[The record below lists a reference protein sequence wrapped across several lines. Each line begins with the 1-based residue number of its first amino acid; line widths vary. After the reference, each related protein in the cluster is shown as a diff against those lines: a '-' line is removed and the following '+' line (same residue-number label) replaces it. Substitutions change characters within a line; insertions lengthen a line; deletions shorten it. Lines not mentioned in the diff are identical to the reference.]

1 MNEELPLWVEV
12 DLSCIRRN
20 TERLRSL
27 LSPGTMLL
35 AVVKANGYGH
45 GEVAAAKAA
54 LAGSADWL
62 GVARVDEGASL
73 RSAGIVAP
81 VLLLA
86 EPPPSAAARAV
97 ELGLVPTLYTISSAR
112 AFSEASRAAGREV
125 PVHIKVDT
133 GMHRYGVPVEEV
145 AAFLSEVEAMEG
157 LLPRGIWSHF
167 AVAEDVLNPF
177 TKCQYG
183 RFLDALE
190 ALGPRADGMVRHLTN
205 SAGLLTFP
213 EAHFDMVRT
222 GIALYGVHPSPALRD
237 RVELEPALSFRARV
251 GLSRRLRAGEAVSYG
266 QRFFLERDGVVATV
280 PCGYADGLSRAL
292 TNVGQVLIRGRRYRI
307 AGTVTMDHFM
317 VDVGEG
323 EVEAGDEVVI
333 LGRQGGDEIDA
344 QEVADRLGTIPY
356 EVVCNINARVPR
368 LYVGE
373 GW

>member
-1 MNEELPLWVEV
+1 
-12 DLSCIRRN
+12 
-20 TERLRSL
+20 
-27 LSPGTMLL
+27 
-35 AVVKANGYGH
+35 
-45 GEVAAAKAA
+45 
-54 LAGSADWL
+54 
-62 GVARVDEGASL
+62 
-73 RSAGIVAP
+73 
-81 VLLLA
+81 
-86 EPPPSAAARAV
+86 
-97 ELGLVPTLYTISSAR
+97 
-112 AFSEASRAAGREV
+112 
-125 PVHIKVDT
+125 
-133 GMHRYGVPVEEV
+133 
-145 AAFLSEVEAMEG
+145 
-157 LLPRGIWSHF
+157 
-167 AVAEDVLNPF
+167 
-177 TKCQYG
+177 
-183 RFLDALE
+183 
-190 ALGPRADGMVRHLTN
+190 
-205 SAGLLTFP
+205 
-213 EAHFDMVRT
+213 
-222 GIALYGVHPSPALRD
+222 PALRD